1 MSKTE
6 RLLNLVALL
15 LDSRRALTAEEIRDR
30 IPGYEG
36 QSDDT
41 FHRMFE
47 RDKNEV
53 RELGFVLEQEEDVWG
68 VDIRYRIRKDQS
80 LLGDLGLTTDE
91 MTALSL
97 AAQVWE
103 TTGGE
108 GSLGMLKLTAG
119 AGGQGPGPGGLT
131 MPRAAADADVASLL
145 DAIARRKR
153 VTFRYQAGGDA
164 ESRLR
169 DVEPH
174 GLYHRGGWYLAGF
187 DRERAAL
194 RNFKL
199 SRVVGAVTVAG
210 GKGPDFERPDVPRL
224 VIPRGPWEGETVAE
238 ARVTFAPDSAW
249 WVERMTGARRS
260 ADAEDGWVEL
270 VIPVADVESFAGWL
284 AGFADDA
291 VVLEPA
297 EVRDAVVRRLR
308 AVVEA

>member
-15 LDSRRALTAEEIRDR
+15 LDSRRALTADEFRDR

-36 QSDDT
+36 QTDDT

-68 VDIRYRIRKDQS
+68 VEIRYRIHKDQS
-80 LLGDLGLTTDE
+80 LLGDLGLTPDE

-108 GSLGMLKLTAG
+108 RSMGMLKLAAG

-131 MPRAAADADVASLL
+131 MPRVAADADVASLL
-145 DAIARRKR
+145 DAVTRRKR
-153 VTFRYQAGGDA
+153 VAFRYHAGGEG

-187 DRERAAL
+187 DRERAAV

-199 SRVVGAVTVAG
+199 SRVVGAVTVAV
-210 GKGPDFERPDVPRL
+210 GKAPDFERPEIPRL
-224 VIPRGPWEGETVAE
+224 GIPRGPWEGATVVE
-238 ARVTFAPDSAW
+238 ARVAFAPDSAW
-249 WVERMTGARRS
+249 WVERMTGARRI
-260 ADAEDGWVEL
+260 AEAEDGWTEL
-270 VIPVADVESFAGWL
+270 VISVADVESFAGWL

-291 VVLEPA
+291 VALEPA
-297 EVRDAVVRRLR
+297 EVREAVVRRLR
-308 AVVEA
+308 AVAEV